1 MADRHDS
8 GSCVGND
15 VWVQV
20 PFSALFTSYSC
31 LDFERSDFLLFRKS
45 LLFVFGI
52 LGIYFNMITL
62 KTYIYIPKKGLI
74 PINGISPSS

>member
-20 PFSALFTSYSC
+20 PFSALFFSI
-31 LDFERSDFLLFRKS
+31 KS
-45 LLFVFGI
+45 LEFNIFQDFFVIFGI
-52 LGIYFNMITL
+52 VYWQ
-62 KTYIYIPKKGLI
+62 
-74 PINGISPSS
+74 INPAYLLP